1 MMRPDSTR
9 YMHMNNYMGLEDQS
23 PHRLAQEQRVVI
35 PSKTADW
42 FDADSIAQI
51 EKDSLPEFFT
61 SLYPSKTPQIY
72 KEYRTFI
79 I

>member
-1 MMRPDSTR
+1 
-9 YMHMNNYMGLEDQS
+9 
-23 PHRLAQEQRVVI
+23 VI

-42 FDADSIAQI
+42 FDADSIAQV